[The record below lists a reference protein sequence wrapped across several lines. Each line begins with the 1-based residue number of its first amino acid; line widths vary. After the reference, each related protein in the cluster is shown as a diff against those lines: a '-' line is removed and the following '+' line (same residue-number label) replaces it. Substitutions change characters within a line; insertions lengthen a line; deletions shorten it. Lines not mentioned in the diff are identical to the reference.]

1 MPSTF
6 GQWLIVIL
14 ALVLGG
20 AGGWVARGRQVAAT
34 AERPEPMVEGDPV
47 VGLSEGEKAA
57 ATVTATVDTPQPA
70 ATVDVAPAPAAV
82 IDAPTPHDLDATP
95 AAASLAASHTPL
107 TADDDTAASD
117 TVAGPVDVAAS
128 GADVAA
134 DRTDALDDRTD
145 AFDADDE
152 RTDIVV
158 EADEERTVEPVGV
171 AQSGPDTTATAHE
184 VDAEPVAPA
193 APVEAVAPAEV
204 EAPAPAA
211 VEPAEPVIPAPRR
224 ALDDEAPVA
233 SDEPATADADVVAT
247 PDAEAADDFRRIQG
261 VGPKMAAALQA
272 AGIRTYRQLAELDEP
287 ALRETIRAAGLR
299 AAPSLATWPQ
309 QAKLL
314 AGAGAEAGAVLPES
328 AADQA

>member
-20 AGGWVARGRQVAAT
+20 AGGWVARGRQAAAT

-47 VGLSEGEKAA
+47 VGLSEEEKAE

-82 IDAPTPHDLDATP
+82 IDAPAPHDLDATP

-107 TADDDTAASD
+107 AVDEDTAASD
-117 TVAGPVDVAAS
+117 TVAGPVDVAAA
-128 GADVAA
+128 GTDVAA
-134 DRTDALDDRTD
+134 DHTDALDDRTD
-145 AFDADDE
+145 AFDDRIDVA
-152 RTDIVV
+152 V

-171 AQSGPDTTATAHE
+171 AQGDPDTTATAHE

-204 EAPAPAA
+204 EAPAPAE
-211 VEPAEPVIPAPRR
+211 VEAAEPVIPAPRR

-233 SDEPATADADVVAT
+233 SDEPATADADIVAT
-247 PDAEAADDFRRIQG
+247 PDAETADDFRRIQG

-299 AAPSLATWPQ
+299 AAPSVATWPQ

-314 AGAGAEAGAVLPES
+314 AGAGAEAGAVLPEP

>member
-20 AGGWVARGRQVAAT
+20 AGGWVARGRQAAAN

-47 VGLSEGEKAA
+47 VGLSAEEKAA

-82 IDAPTPHDLDATP
+82 IDAPTPHDLDAPP

-117 TVAGPVDVAAS
+117 TVAGPVDVT
-128 GADVAA
+128 A

-145 AFDADDE
+145 VA
-152 RTDIVV
+152 V
-158 EADEERTVEPVGV
+158 ETGEERTVEPVGV
-171 AQSGPDTTATAHE
+171 APSDPDTTATAHE
-184 VDAEPVAPA
+184 VDAEAVAPA

-204 EAPAPAA
+204 EAPAPAE
-211 VEPAEPVIPAPRR
+211 VEAADPVIPAPRR
-224 ALDDEAPVA
+224 ALDDEAPIA

-247 PDAEAADDFRRIQG
+247 PDAETPDDFRRIQG

-299 AAPSLATWPQ
+299 AASSLATWPQ

-314 AGAGAEAGAVLPES
+314 AGAGAEAGAVLPEP
-328 AADQA
+328 AADQV

>member
-20 AGGWVARGRQVAAT
+20 AGGWVARGRQAAAT
-34 AERPEPMVEGDPV
+34 AERPEPMVEGDPI
-47 VGLSEGEKAA
+47 VGLSEEEKAA

-70 ATVDVAPAPAAV
+70 ATVDVSPAPAAV
-82 IDAPTPHDLDATP
+82 LDAPTPHNLDAPP

-117 TVAGPVDVAAS
+117 TGAGPVDVAAS
-128 GADVAA
+128 GVDVTA
-134 DRTDALDDRTD
+134 DRTDALDAGDDRTD
-145 AFDADDE
+145 VA
-152 RTDIVV
+152 V

-171 AQSGPDTTATAHE
+171 APGDPDTAATAHE
-184 VDAEPVAPA
+184 VDAEAVAPA

-204 EAPAPAA
+204 ETA
-211 VEPAEPVIPAPRR
+211 EPASPVIPAPRR
-224 ALDDEAPVA
+224 AREDEAPVA
-233 SDEPATADADVVAT
+233 SDEPATADADIVAT
-247 PDAEAADDFRRIQG
+247 PDAETPDDFRRIQG

-272 AGIRTYRQLAELDEP
+272 AGIRTYRQLAELDEA

-299 AAPSLATWPQ
+299 GAPSLATWPQ

-314 AGAGAEAGAVLPES
+314 AGAGAEAGAVLPEP

>member
-20 AGGWVARGRQVAAT
+20 AGGWVARGRQAAAT

-47 VGLSEGEKAA
+47 VGLSEEEKTA

-82 IDAPTPHDLDATP
+82 IDAPTPHDLDAPP

-117 TVAGPVDVAAS
+117 TVAGPVDVAA
-128 GADVAA
+128 
-134 DRTDALDDRTD
+134 DRTDVLDVDDDRTD
-145 AFDADDE
+145 VAVEADK
-152 RTDIVV
+152 
-158 EADEERTVEPVGV
+158 ADEERTVEPVGV
-171 AQSGPDTTATAHE
+171 AQSAPDTTATAHE
-184 VDAEPVAPA
+184 VDAEAVAPA

-204 EAPAPAA
+204 EAVAPAEVEA
-211 VEPAEPVIPAPRR
+211 VAPAEVEAAAPASPAIPAPRR
-224 ALDDEAPVA
+224 ASDDEAPVA

-247 PDAEAADDFRRIQG
+247 PDAEAPDDFRRIQG
-261 VGPKMAAALQA
+261 VGPKMAAALQT

-314 AGAGAEAGAVLPES
+314 AGAGTEAGAVLPEP
-328 AADQA
+328 ADQA

>member
-20 AGGWVARGRQVAAT
+20 AGGWVARGRQAAAT

-47 VGLSEGEKAA
+47 VGLSEEEKAA

-70 ATVDVAPAPAAV
+70 ATVDVVPAPAAV
-82 IDAPTPHDLDATP
+82 IDAPTPHDLDAPP

-107 TADDDTAASD
+107 TAEDDTARAD
-117 TVAGPVDVAAS
+117 TVASVDVAAA
-128 GADVAA
+128 GTDVAA
-134 DRTDALDDRTD
+134 DRTDADDDRTD
-145 AFDADDE
+145 VA
-152 RTDIVV
+152 VQ
-158 EADEERTVEPVGV
+158 ADEGRTVEPVGV
-171 AQSGPDTTATAHE
+171 APSDPDTSATGPE
-184 VDAEPVAPA
+184 VDAEAVAPA
-193 APVEAVAPAEV
+193 APVEVEAVAPV
-204 EAPAPAA
+204 S
-211 VEPAEPVIPAPRR
+211 PVIPAPRR

-233 SDEPATADADVVAT
+233 SDESATADADIVAS
-247 PDAEAADDFRRIQG
+247 PDAETPDDFRRIQG
-261 VGPKMAAALQA
+261 VGPKIAAALQA
-272 AGIRTYRQLAELDEP
+272 AGVRTYRQLAELDEA

-314 AGAGAEAGAVLPES
+314 AGAEAGAVLPEP
-328 AADQA
+328 AADQV